1 MGRGGHNRAA
11 YTSRSPLPTE
21 AIVRHVVLFALS
33 LAIPAGGFAQ
43 DVGRSRANPYPE
55 TSAGRAWQRITF
67 GAIDCGTDLS
77 EAKDFCPNDAFTQ
90 DGLFVNGT
98 YKGLRFQYAG
108 GALDAPAVAENLANR
123 VLNQS
128 QTFPAASSASGFTFS
143 WHGGATPARDSQMF
157 GPLFGER
164 GRTNGRGQLS
174 ATLTVQ
180 QLKWAT
186 LDSFKVRDIPT
197 TARGGIGANGL
208 PWGDP
213 AYAVG
218 EDGTAFGY
226 VGRCEMNIDTR
237 TASVAAN
244 YGVTDRLDVAV
255 AVPFVRTSVEGSN
268 EFLDFVRFPGGTYS
282 TSSADTGFAPQGRF
296 FVKGASSGIGDV
308 ALQAT
313 LALVKNAST
322 ALAVQG
328 RVDLGTGDLQ
338 KMTGTGETHGGG
350 GVIGSWESGRV
361 SPHAS
366 VHYFAGNT
374 ALFDE
379 LRYTAGLDLNAVRDR
394 VTLSG
399 EVVGRRL
406 YGVEGFQQGTL
417 RATVLSPRTGDPFE
431 IRDFVATRDDFSLF
445 FVTAGGKARI
455 AGQLLGSVY
464 VLIPFGD
471 SGLQAQKP
479 TFNFGFNYAF

>member
-1 MGRGGHNRAA
+1 M
-11 YTSRSPLPTE
+11 E
-21 AIVRHVVLFALS
+21 ALVRHAAVFALC
-33 LAIPAGGFAQ
+33 LALPAAGLAQ
-43 DVGRSRANPYPE
+43 DVGRTRANPFQE
-55 TSAGRAWQRITF
+55 SSAGRAWQRITF

-90 DGLFVNGT
+90 EGLFVNGT

-143 WHGGATPARDSQMF
+143 WHGGATPARDSEMF

-174 ATLTVQ
+174 ATFTVQ

-197 TARGGIGANGL
+197 TPQNGIGATGL

-213 AYAVG
+213 AYLVG
-218 EDGTAFGY
+218 DDGSAFGY

-237 TASVAAN
+237 TASLAAN

-255 AVPFVRTSVEGSN
+255 AVPFVHTSVEGSN
-268 EFLDFVRFPGGTYS
+268 EFLDFVRFPGGGYS
-282 TSSADTGFAPQGRF
+282 TAVADTGFAPQGRF
-296 FVKGASSGIGDV
+296 FVRGASSGIGDV
-308 ALQAT
+308 AFQAT
-313 LALVKNAST
+313 LALVKNKA
-322 ALAVQG
+322 AAVAVQG

-350 GVIGSWESGRV
+350 GVIASWESSRF

-366 VHYFAGNT
+366 LHYYAGNT

-379 LRYTAGLDLNAVRDR
+379 VRYTAGVDVNAVRDR

-406 YGVEGFQQGTL
+406 YGVEGFQQGALRTTL
-417 RATVLSPRTGDPFE
+417 VSPRTGDPFE
-431 IRDFVATRDDFSLF
+431 VRDFVPTRDDFNLF
-445 FVTAGGKARI
+445 FVTAGGKARLT
-455 AGQLLGSVY
+455 GQLLGSVY

-479 TFNFGFNYAF
+479 TFNFGVNYAF

>member
-1 MGRGGHNRAA
+1 M
-11 YTSRSPLPTE
+11 E
-21 AIVRHVVLFALS
+21 DIVRHVAL
-33 LAIPAGGFAQ
+33 LALILTLPAAGFAQ
-43 DVGRSRANPYPE
+43 DAGRTRANPFEE

-90 DGLFVNGT
+90 QGLFVNGT

-143 WHGGATPARDSQMF
+143 WHGGATPARDSEMF

-174 ATLTVQ
+174 ATFTVQ
-180 QLKWAT
+180 QLKWST
-186 LDSFKVRDIPT
+186 LDSFKVRNIPV
-197 TARGGIGANGL
+197 TAQGGIGAAGL

-213 AYAVG
+213 AYLVG
-218 EDGTAFGY
+218 DDGSAFGY

-255 AVPFVRTSVEGSN
+255 AVPFVRTSVDGSN
-268 EFLDFVRFPGGTYS
+268 EFLDFVRFPSGGYS
-282 TSSADTGFAPQGRF
+282 TDVADTGFSPQGRF
-296 FVKGASSGIGDV
+296 FVKGASSGIGDIV
-308 ALQAT
+308 MQAT
-313 LALVKNAST
+313 LALVKNTTT
-322 ALAVQG
+322 AVAVQG

-350 GVIGSWESGRV
+350 GVIGSWESGRL

-366 VHYFAGNT
+366 LHYFAGNT

-379 LRYTAGLDLNAVRDR
+379 LRYTAGLDFNAVADR

-406 YGVEGFQQGTL
+406 YGVEGFQQGAL
-417 RATVLSPRTGDPFE
+417 RGTVVSPRTGDPFE
-431 IRDFVATRDDFSLF
+431 IRDFVATRDDFSLYF
-445 FVTAGGKARI
+445 LTAGGKARI
-455 AGQLLGSVY
+455 TGQLLGSVY

-479 TFNFGFNYAF
+479 TFNFGVNYAF